1 MKRLLYTAQAILLGL
16 FIFTL
21 IATCLQMFGNSNPL
35 SKLDY
40 KASVYNN
47 VEEYDPSLLRL
58 NTIDKLVK
66 YCDSLYLTTTSAD
79 NEEEIKRDYTNI
91 VSSVVRKR
99 FYHGYSY
106 YGFSTNYMALLM
118 SKATVPGLS
127 LIHI

>member
-1 MKRLLYTAQAILLGL
+1 MKRLLYSVQAILFGL

-21 IATCLQMFGNSNPL
+21 IATCLQKFGNSNPL

-40 KASVYNN
+40 QAPVYNHI
-47 VEEYDPSLLRL
+47 EDFDPSLARL

-66 YCDSLYLTTTSAD
+66 YCDSLYLSTTVAN

-91 VSSVVRKR
+91 VSMVVRNR

-106 YGFSTNYMALLM
+106 YGFSSNYMALLL
-118 SKATVPGLS
+118 SKFTIPGLDAV
-127 LIHI
+127 